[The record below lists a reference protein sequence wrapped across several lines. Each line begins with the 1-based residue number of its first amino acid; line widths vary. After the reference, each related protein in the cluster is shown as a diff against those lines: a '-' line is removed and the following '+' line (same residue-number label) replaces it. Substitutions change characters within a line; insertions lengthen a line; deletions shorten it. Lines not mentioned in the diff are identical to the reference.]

1 MVLGRIMAKLHQFS
15 RFQTTEPIIVGGNDT
30 YGVWKQPSFLVTR
43 PREDQIGV
51 FRVTSALEGRPDL
64 IAYKLYGT
72 PLLDWVLISFN
83 NARRA
88 LNWPKAGDS
97 IEYPLDEVVLPSLL
111 G

>member
-1 MVLGRIMAKLHQFS
+1 MEDLDEFS
-15 RFQTTEPIIVGGNDT
+15 RYKSTEEILFDGNET
-30 YGVWKQPSFLVTR
+30 IGSWSQPSFIITR
-43 PREDQIGV
+43 PTDDLIGV

-64 IAYKLYGT
+64 ISNQLYGT

-83 NARRA
+83 NARSA

-97 IEYPLDEVVLPSLL
+97 IEFPIRSLVIPEIV